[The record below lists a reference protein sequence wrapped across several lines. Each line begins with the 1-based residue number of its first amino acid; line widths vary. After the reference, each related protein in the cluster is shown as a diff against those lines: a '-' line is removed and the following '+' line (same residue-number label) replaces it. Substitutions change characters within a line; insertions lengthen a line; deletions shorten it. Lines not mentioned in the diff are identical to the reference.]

1 MKLDPVETRTVAAEF
16 IGTLLLVFFAVG
28 SAVLAA
34 DYIGALGIALAFGFT
49 LLALA
54 YALGPVSG
62 SHLNPAVTLA
72 MLLQG
77 RITLRTAIEY
87 WIAQIVGAIIGAAL
101 LLLLAK
107 QVPGL
112 STDGT
117 FGSNGF
123 GDRSA
128 VHLNTGGAFL
138 AEVVLTFLLVFV
150 WLAVTHKVAV
160 VGFGP
165 LALGFTLALV
175 HLIGVPLTGA
185 SVNPAR
191 SLGPALFAGGDAFSQ
206 VWLFLVAPLIGA
218 ALAAFVHQIV
228 QPHGAPVLIADERA
242 VGGHRAYELPPDPAE
257 TEAGRHEG
265 PTRRRPPEPPAGPAG
280 PGAGG
285 PKGGPSD
292 GPTPP
297 IGL

>member
-1 MKLDPVETRTVAAEF
+1 MDAKLDPMKLDPVETRTVAAEF
-16 IGTLLLVFFAVG
+16 LGTLLLVFFAVG

-49 LLALA
+49 LMALA

-72 MLLQG
+72 MLLEG
-77 RITLRTAIEY
+77 RIALRTAIEY
-87 WIAQIVGAIIGAAL
+87 WIAQILGAIVGAAL

-117 FGSNGF
+117 FGSNGY

-128 VHLNTGGAFL
+128 VHINTGGAFL

-191 SLGPALFAGGDAFSQ
+191 SLGPAIFAGGDAFSE
-206 VWLFLVAPLIGA
+206 VWLFLIAPLIGA
-218 ALAAFVHQIV
+218 ALAAFVHQVV
-228 QPHGAPVLIADERA
+228 QPRGAPVLIADERA
-242 VGGHRAYELPPDPAE
+242 IGGHRAYELPPDTAE
-257 TEAGRHEG
+257 VEAG
-265 PTRRRPPEPPAGPAG
+265 RRRPPEPPAGQ
-280 PGAGG
+280 GG
-285 PKGGPSD
+285 RGGSTD
-292 GPTPP
+292 GPNPP
-297 IGL
+297 VGL